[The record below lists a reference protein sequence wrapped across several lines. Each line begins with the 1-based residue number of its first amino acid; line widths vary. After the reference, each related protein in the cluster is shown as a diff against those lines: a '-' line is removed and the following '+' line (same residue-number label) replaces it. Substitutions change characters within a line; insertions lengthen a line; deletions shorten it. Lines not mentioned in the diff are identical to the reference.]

1 MPTAS
6 YGVPSSPSVWG
17 LWWGYLSSAG
27 HSTSIL
33 VPLRCHTLS
42 VELALPLGALTDPSP
57 CSPQFS
63 LHKDLLMGCG
73 SIQGSV
79 VIGVEGRANC
89 F

>member
-1 MPTAS
+1 MHTAS
-6 YGVPSSPSVWG
+6 YGGPSSPSIWV

-27 HSTSIL
+27 HSTFIL
-33 VPLRCHTLS
+33 VLLQCHTFS
-42 VELALPLGALTDPSP
+42 VELASPLGALTDPSP

-73 SIQGSV
+73 SIQGSA
-79 VIGVEGRANC
+79 VIGVEGCANC